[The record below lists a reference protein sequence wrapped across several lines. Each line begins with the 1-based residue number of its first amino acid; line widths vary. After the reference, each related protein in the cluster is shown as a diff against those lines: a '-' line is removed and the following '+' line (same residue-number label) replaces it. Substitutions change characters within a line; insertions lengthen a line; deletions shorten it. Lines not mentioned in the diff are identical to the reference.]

1 MQRNTTSTRFGR
13 RALLLTLLLS
23 TLPRL
28 LRILLNFLNEY
39 VFYGNLN
46 YDEAL
51 VSTVTVAA
59 DFLGTV
65 SLFAGL
71 AAVIYMAFIG
81 GVRKGGEWVF
91 ALIAGYGLS
100 VLILS
105 LSPDIGLGAVLFSL
119 STVAILLAILLWMKK
134 GRAVAVA
141 VAVTFFLTVIGGT
154 QKSKTTN
161 TFDTYK
167 RLTKKT
173 AAIGSSSFV
182 KNFTYTKT
190 RVTNVADQVCGV
202 NIGTN
207 SYTYDDLGRIKSDN
221 YTAQSMTEQYK
232 RYTYDQYGQLV
243 REDNQALAKTFVYAY
258 NNNGNITSVK
268 AYAYTTGTIEWE

>member
-1 MQRNTTSTRFGR
+1 M
-13 RALLLTLLLS
+13 
-23 TLPRL
+23 
-28 LRILLNFLNEY
+28 
-39 VFYGNLN
+39 VW
-46 YDEAL
+46 EA
-51 VSTVTVAA
+51 
-59 DFLGTV
+59 
-65 SLFAGL
+65 
-71 AAVIYMAFIG
+71 
-81 GVRKGGEWVF
+81 
-91 ALIAGYGLS
+91 
-100 VLILS
+100 
-105 LSPDIGLGAVLFSL
+105 
-119 STVAILLAILLWMKK
+119 
-134 GRAVAVA
+134 
-141 VAVTFFLTVIGGT
+141 FFLTVIGGT

-232 RYTYDQYGQLV
+232 RYTYDQYGQLM

-268 AYAYTTGTIEWE
+268 A

>member
-1 MQRNTTSTRFGR
+1 M
-13 RALLLTLLLS
+13 
-23 TLPRL
+23 
-28 LRILLNFLNEY
+28 
-39 VFYGNLN
+39 VW
-46 YDEAL
+46 EA
-51 VSTVTVAA
+51 
-59 DFLGTV
+59 
-65 SLFAGL
+65 
-71 AAVIYMAFIG
+71 
-81 GVRKGGEWVF
+81 
-91 ALIAGYGLS
+91 
-100 VLILS
+100 
-105 LSPDIGLGAVLFSL
+105 
-119 STVAILLAILLWMKK
+119 
-134 GRAVAVA
+134 
-141 VAVTFFLTVIGGT
+141 FFLTVIGGT

-190 RVTNVADQVCGV
+190 RVTNVADQVSGV

-258 NNNGNITSVK
+258 NNNGNITSVQ